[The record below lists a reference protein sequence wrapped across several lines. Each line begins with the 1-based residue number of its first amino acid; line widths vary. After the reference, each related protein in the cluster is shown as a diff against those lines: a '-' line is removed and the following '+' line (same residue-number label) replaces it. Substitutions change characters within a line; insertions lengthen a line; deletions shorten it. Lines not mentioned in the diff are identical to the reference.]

1 MKILIACL
9 PLILCAQ
16 TFAQRFQWATTGG
29 YATPIANS
37 FAGAVDIAQD
47 PQGNVYTMDSGNL
60 PQQCQGDTLAPFG
73 NTTTFI
79 YKFNDQGELLFMNR
93 VGASSGGSFTPFNIE
108 TDDQG
113 NLYLLGQPNGVGSI
127 IVNNDTVPA
136 LGNTNQ
142 LIKLDSQGN
151 FVWKIN
157 TGFASNGQG
166 CMLQYSNGHIY
177 YQSGA
182 LTISKIDTNNTQ
194 VASISASYYSSPTSS
209 NSLIF
214 KGSSVFS
221 NGDLV
226 FAAYSRGVVA
236 FGTDT
241 LYNTGNP
248 FSFSPVLF
256 LKCDTSLNL
265 LWAKYASNARDP
277 DRNFIPVAVGTD
289 NNVYAAI
296 QATGQLTVG
305 SDTILNTITA
315 PTAQSAIL
323 KLNGET
329 GNGVW
334 ARSLITD
341 GVNLAWCMQKAF
353 DGSGIFIGGG
363 YTFNSQFGSIPLI
376 TASFPLP
383 FISKIGFN
391 GDFLSAFNYLQTQSQ
406 TDASCLLA
414 DGNGNYYVGGKLPS
428 SQGAAVFSCTPAA
441 TNRGFYLGKFSE
453 LPDSVP
459 TPLIVQDG
467 PLLTA
472 SPNFSS
478 PIQWFLNGEEIPGAT
493 GQTYLATENG
503 SYSVSYSYETGC
515 VGTASSEIQE
525 VIINSIANFSTK
537 TFQVYPNPTNEFI
550 YIETYSSEPIQL
562 IDLSGRIILEIN
574 SINSNSKVISLSS
587 LAAGIYIVKQ
597 ERNSLKLIKF

>member
-1 MKILIACL
+1 MKTLIICL
-9 PLILCAQ
+9 LLLVIVP
-16 TFAQRFQWATTGG
+16 TFAQRFEWASTGG
-29 YATPIANS
+29 YATPIVNS

-60 PQQCQGDTLAPFG
+60 PHQCQGDTLAPFG
-73 NTTTFI
+73 STTTFI

-93 VGASSGGSFTPFNIE
+93 VGASGGGSFTPFNIE

-113 NLYLLGQPNGVGSI
+113 NLYLLGQPNGVTSI

-142 LIKLDSQGN
+142 LIKIDPNGN

-157 TGFASNGQG
+157 TGFASNGNG

-177 YQSGA
+177 YQSGN
-182 LTISKIDTNNTQ
+182 LKISKIDTNNNQ

-209 NSLIF
+209 NSLMF

-226 FAAYSRGVVA
+226 FAAFSRGVTA

-248 FSFSPVLF
+248 FLVAPVLF
-256 LKCDTSLNL
+256 LKCDDSLNL

-277 DRNFIPVAVGTD
+277 RRNFIPVAVGTD
-289 NNVYAAI
+289 NNVYAAM
-296 QATGQLTVG
+296 QATGQLVVG
-305 SDTILNTITA
+305 NDTILNTIA
-315 PTAQSAIL
+315 IPSNQSAII

-334 ARSLITD
+334 ARSLITN
-341 GVNLAWCMQKAF
+341 GANLAWCMQKAF

-363 YTFNSQFGSIPLI
+363 YTFNSQFGSIPLV

-383 FISKIGFN
+383 FIAKVDFN
-391 GDFLSAFNYLQTQSQ
+391 GDFLKAFNYIQTPSQ

-428 SQGAAVFSCTPAA
+428 NQSAAVFSCIPAT

-459 TPLIVQDG
+459 TPSIVQNG
-467 PLLTA
+467 SLLTA
-472 SPNFSS
+472 IPNFSS
-478 PIQWFLNGEEIPGAT
+478 PIQWFFNGVEIPEAN
-493 GQTYLATENG
+493 GQTYVATEDGN
-503 SYSVSYSYETGC
+503 YTVTYSYETGC
-515 VGTASSEIQE
+515 VGSANSEIQN
-525 VIINSIANFSTK
+525 VIISTIENLL
-537 TFQVYPNPTNEFI
+537 TTLFQVYPNPSSEFI
-550 YIETYSSEPIQL
+550 NIKTNSKEPIQI
-562 IDLSGRIILEIN
+562 IDISGRIIIEIN
-574 SINSNSKVISLSS
+574 SIEETSKIISLTNLSN
-587 LAAGIYIVKQ
+587 GIYFIKQ
-597 ERNSLKLIKF
+597 ERKSLKLIKY